1 MVTRYSLVCARAA
14 VEDIKHVHDIL
25 EHWLSSFSS
34 EKKNHSLIL
43 HALPYVVIIYIII
56 YFFLC

>member
-1 MVTRYSLVCARAA
+1 MVTRYSLVYARAA

-34 EKKNHSLIL
+34 EKKNHR
-43 HALPYVVIIYIII
+43 V
-56 YFFLC
+56 